1 MAHSGGVPNHKTK
14 CEDHVI
20 LKTGSVTHSLS
31 SGLIYYRADSVSCI
45 SEEISESELN
55 EASNEVN
62 EI

>member
-1 MAHSGGVPNHKTK
+1 M
-14 CEDHVI
+14 

-31 SGLIYYRADSVSCI
+31 SDLIYYRADSVSCI